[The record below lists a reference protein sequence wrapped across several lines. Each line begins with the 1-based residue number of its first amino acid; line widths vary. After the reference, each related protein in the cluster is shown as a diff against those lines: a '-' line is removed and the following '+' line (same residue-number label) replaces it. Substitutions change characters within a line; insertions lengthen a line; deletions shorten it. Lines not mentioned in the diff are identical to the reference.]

1 LAVFSE
7 IYYPHGWNVYLD
19 GNKVDYIKANY
30 LLRALYVP
38 AGKHKIEMKFEP
50 AVIEKGKLFSMISF
64 GLFILLSL
72 IGGYFLVKNSRKSE
86 IAKS

>member
-1 LAVFSE
+1 MNTQETINYNRIAE
-7 IYYPHGWNVYLD
+7 AI
-19 GNKVDYIKANY
+19 DYIKANY

-50 AVIEKGKLFSMISF
+50 SVIEKGKLYSLISF

-72 IGGYFLVKNSRKSE
+72 VGGYFLFKNYKKSD
-86 IAKS
+86 